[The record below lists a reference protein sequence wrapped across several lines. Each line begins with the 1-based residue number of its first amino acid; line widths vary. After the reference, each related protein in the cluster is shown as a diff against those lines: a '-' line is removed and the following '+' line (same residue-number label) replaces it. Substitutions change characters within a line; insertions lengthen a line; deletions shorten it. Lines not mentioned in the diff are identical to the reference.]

1 MSEKSCLRGPF
12 HRQHGKQAQTLLKY
26 EQHHL
31 HHDYWSMQKQ
41 LSWEKPL
48 LMISKISRLFVNI
61 LAANDK
67 YSLFNGENLTQPIRM
82 QLYEK
87 QQTFPQ
93 FFTAVLK
100 SRLSFEDFQE
110 KDDPHSWCIFVITD
124 SQKRG

>member
-1 MSEKSCLRGPF
+1 
-12 HRQHGKQAQTLLKY
+12 
-26 EQHHL
+26 
-31 HHDYWSMQKQ
+31 MQKQ

-48 LMISKISRLFVNI
+48 LMIFKISRLFVNI

-110 KDDPHSWCIFVITD
+110 KDDPHS
-124 SQKRG
+124 